1 MHILITGGFGFLG
14 GRLGKFLQEEGNS
27 ITLGSRAVSEPPKW
41 LPQARVLEMNW
52 LNQEALRNSCVDVDV
67 VIHAAG
73 MNARE
78 CEEDPA
84 GALSFNGGATAR
96 LVAAASEARVKKLIY
111 LSTAHVY
118 SSPLEGVIIETTEVK
133 NLHPY
138 ATSHLAGESAVLTT
152 KWSGGRVIRLS
163 NAFGAPTHRNVNC
176 WMLLVNELCR
186 QVIERRK
193 ITLRTNGM
201 QYRDFVDMNRVCGA
215 ISIIIRSDFDSNKKI
230 FNLGFG
236 ISKSV
241 LEMAKLIQ
249 SRCEVLLGF
258 KPDLEITESSQNE
271 KYYPLIYRSENLISS
286 AVLGNQESFIS
297 EIDNLIFFCKENFK
311 YKKVG

>member
-14 GRLGKFLQEEGNS
+14 GRLGKFLQEEGDT
-27 ITLGSRAVSEPPKW
+27 ITLGSRVPHEPPPW
-41 LPQARVLEMNW
+41 LPRAKILEINW
-52 LNQEALRNSCVDVDV
+52 LDQVALGDACNDVDV

-73 MNARE
+73 MNAGE
-78 CEEDPA
+78 CGNDPA
-84 GALSFNGGATAR
+84 GALDFNGGATAR
-96 LVAAASEARVKKLIY
+96 LMAAASQTRIKKFIY

-118 SSPLEGVIIETTEVK
+118 SSPLEGVITETTEVK
-133 NLHPY
+133 NSHPY

-152 KWSGGRVIRLS
+152 GWSGGSVIRLS
-163 NAFGAPTHRNVNC
+163 NVFGAPTHRDVNC

-186 QVIERRK
+186 QVIERKK

-201 QYRDFVDMNRVCGA
+201 QYRDFVDMNRVCGV
-215 ISIIIRSDFDSNKKI
+215 ISTIIRGDLDLNKKI

-236 ISKSV
+236 TSKTV

-249 SRCEVLLGF
+249 SRCEILLGF

-271 KYYPLIYRSENLISS
+271 KHYPLIYRSENLTSS
-286 AVLGNQESFIS
+286 DVLGDQESFVA
-297 EIDNLIFFCKENFK
+297 EVDNLILFCKEIFK
-311 YKKVG
+311 YKKVD